1 MNGSC
6 PKCKS
11 DEHSTTYVLIA
22 VEHCPPCAL
31 YSQYRLPYLPFKG
44 VFDMITRITTMVIEK
59 ETNLTGL
66 RTVLTRQLAKVERR
80 LTKGRNRNNGSLP
93 EPERKGR

>member
-1 MNGSC
+1 
-6 PKCKS
+6 
-11 DEHSTTYVLIA
+11 
-22 VEHCPPCAL
+22 
-31 YSQYRLPYLPFKG
+31 
-44 VFDMITRITTMVIEK
+44 MITRITTMVIEK